1 MEELYRSAKPFP
13 QWVEVIEGLKPI
25 SRSIAAAFVG
35 SAAYESGGYLLI
47 DTQNSMAFELLRH
60 SSRRQEIRNVIQE
73 VTGKVYKLG
82 PYRPAVQEQAKTD
95 NFQLL
100 KERLADS
107 GIPVEEISNKEK
119 TTE

>member
-1 MEELYRSAKPFP
+1 
-13 QWVEVIEGLKPI
+13 
-25 SRSIAAAFVG
+25 
-35 SAAYESGGYLLI
+35 
-47 DTQNSMAFELLRH
+47 MAFELLRH
-60 SSRRQEIRNVIQE
+60 SSRRQEIRGVIQD

-82 PYRPAVQEQAKTD
+82 PYRPPVQEQAKTD